1 MNNVEDLAKNTEV
14 VAIAGQLLL
23 VAAVFK
29 FQTDTGSFLRS
40 VKGTARRKNSH
51 VHYFVAYWCRGSNI
65 NYLGLLY

>member
-29 FQTDTGSFLRS
+29 FQTDTGSFLGALRGLQD
-40 VKGTARRKNSH
+40 VKIPMYTTLLHIG
-51 VHYFVAYWCRGSNI
+51 CRFSNI
-65 NYLGLLY
+65 NLLRPLY

>member
-29 FQTDTGSFLRS
+29 FQTDTGSS
-40 VKGTARRKNSH
+40 
-51 VHYFVAYWCRGSNI
+51 
-65 NYLGLLY
+65 